1 MKNQTNKFLFYLKII
16 FLLFFLYSC
25 DQKEYVKDFKV
36 ENIGVG
42 DSLLTYFSEED
53 ILEFQRTKD
62 IMGNPIIEELYIDS
76 MFENYNFETYEKLQ
90 IYYKRSDKEYII
102 HAVGGAIFYGYDNE
116 KCKKKLFEVRDLL
129 NEQYKTPIVNE
140 YLDTPDETE
149 GMGNTIYSEIFYDF
163 ENGESISIGCNDY
176 DNELLNVQDYFNL
189 MIYSEEINNFYATDA
204 LDQLLN

>member
-62 IMGNPIIEELYIDS
+62 IMGNPIKL
-76 MFENYNFETYEKLQ
+76 LQ
-90 IYYKRSDKEYII
+90 I
-102 HAVGGAIFYGYDNE
+102 N
-116 KCKKKLFEVRDLL
+116 C
-129 NEQYKTPIVNE
+129 
-140 YLDTPDETE
+140 
-149 GMGNTIYSEIFYDF
+149 
-163 ENGESISIGCNDY
+163 
-176 DNELLNVQDYFNL
+176 
-189 MIYSEEINNFYATDA
+189 
-204 LDQLLN
+204 